1 MKNIL
6 VLDDE
11 ACVRGLLGRV
21 LPNHG
26 YPVIE
31 AVCPVQAIEKC
42 AEVDGNV
49 SLLIAEAMPPCSG
62 LPVSAELKASIPRLR
77 VLLTSGLPP
86 DLWPDHYATQLRSLP
101 PESFKI
107 LTKPFTPWDILRAVN
122 DLIGEAEI
130 P

>member
-42 AEVDGNV
+42 AEVNGNV

-62 LPVSAELKASIPRLR
+62 LPVSAELKASIPRLK

-86 DLWPDHYATQLRSLP
+86 DLWTDHYATQLRSLP
-101 PESFKI
+101 PDSFKI
-107 LTKPFTPWDILRAVN
+107 LAKPFTPWDILRAVN

>member
-1 MKNIL
+1 
-6 VLDDE
+6 
-11 ACVRGLLGRV
+11 
-21 LPNHG
+21 
-26 YPVIE
+26 VIE

-42 AEVDGNV
+42 AEVNGNV

-86 DLWPDHYATQLRSLP
+86 DLWPDHYAAQLRSLP